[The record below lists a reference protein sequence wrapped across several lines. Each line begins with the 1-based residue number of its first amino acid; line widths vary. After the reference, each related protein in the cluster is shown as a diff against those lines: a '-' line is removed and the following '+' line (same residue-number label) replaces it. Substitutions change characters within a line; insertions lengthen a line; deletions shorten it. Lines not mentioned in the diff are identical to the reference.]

1 VLVQVCGL
9 PGAGKT
15 TLSAALA
22 DVLPVVWLR
31 IDAIEAA
38 LRRNGLGPAQTGV
51 AAYSVAHAVATPH
64 LQRGMTVVA
73 DAVSAVG
80 AARAGWAGTAAAAGV
95 ELRVIEV
102 VCPDTDEHRRR
113 VQTRRSDLE
122 GFQVPDWAWVQDQA
136 ALYEPRE
143 DERLVVNSTQDVQAC
158 LRQVLGY
165 LDFDGA
171 VARSDHPFNL
181 PSDLPSE
188 RPA

>member
-1 VLVQVCGL
+1 MLVQMCGL
-9 PGAGKT
+9 PGTGKT

-38 LRRNGLGPAQTGV
+38 LRRNGLSPAQTGV
-51 AAYSVAHAVATPH
+51 AAYSVAHAVAGPH

-80 AARAGWAGTAAAAGV
+80 AARAGWVSTAAAAGV
-95 ELRVIEV
+95 ALRVIEV
-102 VCPDTDEHRRR
+102 VCPDTEEHRRR

-122 GFQVPDWAWVQDQA
+122 GFEVPDWAWVQAQA
-136 ALYEPRE
+136 ALYEPRV
-143 DERLVVNSTQDVQAC
+143 DDRLVVDSTQNMQAC

-165 LDFDGA
+165 LDLGGAA
-171 VARSDHPFNL
+171 VARSDL
-181 PSDLPSE
+181 RSE
-188 RPA
+188 RLA